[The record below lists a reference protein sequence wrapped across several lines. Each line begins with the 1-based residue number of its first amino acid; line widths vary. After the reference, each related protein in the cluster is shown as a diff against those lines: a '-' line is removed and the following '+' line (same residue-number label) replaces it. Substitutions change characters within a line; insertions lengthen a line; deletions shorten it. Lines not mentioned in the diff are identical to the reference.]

1 MSEHQN
7 LYAYWHGFALESGGS
22 DSISISTPIKYRMY
36 DVHAV
41 MLENIH
47 DDHDG
52 GSSGG
57 GDGGDGAG
65 GSGMVGQKYILV
77 KFITQ
82 FVC

>member
-1 MSEHQN
+1 
-7 LYAYWHGFALESGGS
+7 
-22 DSISISTPIKYRMY
+22 MY

-41 MLENIH
+41 ILENVH

-57 GDGGDGAG
+57 GGGIGGDGAD